1 MKIGISDGRIWGERH
16 YAKLRSFGF
25 DCCDFFMADTEAAPY
40 TLGEKEFF
48 AWLAAEKR
56 RADEAGIE
64 IWQAHGPW
72 RWPPR
77 DETAADRAERA
88 EKMQLS
94 IRAAA
99 LLGARYLVVHPMMPY
114 GVKDLPE
121 GHEKA
126 ERDCTLEILAK
137 LLPTAR
143 REGVTICLENMPFRD
158 GYSLSSPAEIAG
170 LVREVNDPA
179 LAMCLDTGHANVR
192 ADWQSPAE
200 AMRAYPK
207 EIKVLHVHDN
217 HGRHDE
223 HLLPFFG
230 TIDWADFSAALG
242 ETGFDGVFSL
252 ECAPNN
258 RLPEDILADMYP
270 LYKRV
275 AGAILAFS
283 PQVLDSAGENV

>member
-1 MKIGISDGRIWGERH
+1 MKIGIMGSRIWGERH

-25 DCCDFFMADTEAAPY
+25 DCYDFQMPGTEAVPY
-40 TLGEKEFF
+40 ALGEKGFF
-48 AWLAAEKR
+48 AYLAEEKR
-56 RADEAGIE
+56 RADEAGLT

-72 RWPPR
+72 RYPPR
-77 DETAADRAERA
+77 DGTAEDRAERA

-94 IRAAA
+94 IRGAAV
-99 LLGARYLVVHPMMPY
+99 LGARYWVVHPMMPY

-126 ERDCTLEILAK
+126 ERDCTLELLAK
-137 LLPTAR
+137 LLPVAK
-143 REGVTICLENMPFRD
+143 REGVTICLENMPFRR
-158 GYSLSSPAEIAG
+158 GYSLSSPAEIAD

-207 EIKVLHVHDN
+207 EIKALHVHDN
-217 HGRHDE
+217 GGEHDE
-223 HLLPFFG
+223 HLLPSCG

-242 ETGFDGVFSL
+242 EVAFDGVFSL
-252 ECAPNN
+252 ECVPS
-258 RLPEDILADMYP
+258 RKLPEPVLEVTYPFYFNIAQTIADRIGSHT
-270 LYKRV
+270 K
-275 AGAILAFS
+275 
-283 PQVLDSAGENV
+283 

>member
-1 MKIGISDGRIWGERH
+1 MGSRIWGERH

-25 DCCDFFMADTEAAPY
+25 DCYDFQMPDTEAVPY
-40 TLGEKEFF
+40 TLGEKGFF
-48 AWLAAEKR
+48 TYLAEEKR
-56 RADEAGIE
+56 RADEAGLT

-72 RWPPR
+72 RYPPR
-77 DETAADRAERA
+77 DGTAEDRAERA

-94 IRAAA
+94 IRGAAV
-99 LLGARYLVVHPMMPY
+99 LGARCWVVHPMMPY

-126 ERDCTLEILAK
+126 ERDCTLELLAK
-137 LLPTAR
+137 LLPVAK
-143 REGVTICLENMPFRD
+143 REGVTICLENMPFRR
-158 GYSLSSPAEIAG
+158 GYSLSSPAEIAD

-207 EIKVLHVHDN
+207 EIKALHVHDN
-217 HGRHDE
+217 GGEHDE
-223 HLLPFFG
+223 HLLPYCG

-242 ETGFDGVFSL
+242 EVAFDGVFSL
-252 ECAPNN
+252 ECVPS
-258 RLPEDILADMYP
+258 RKLPEPVLEVTYPFYFNIAQTIADRIGSHT
-270 LYKRV
+270 K
-275 AGAILAFS
+275 
-283 PQVLDSAGENV
+283 